1 MMEIMS
7 DKGYKVDESKFAETC
22 SSKMGGVAL
31 PEPAG
36 EKVTKNPKC
45 GSGFITGSLVIWHTY

>member
-7 DKGYKVDESKFAETC
+7 DEGYKVDESKFAETC
-22 SSKMGGVAL
+22 SSKMGGVTL

-36 EKVTKNPKC
+36 EKVTTNPKC
-45 GSGFITGSLVIWHTY
+45 GLGFITGSLVIWHTY